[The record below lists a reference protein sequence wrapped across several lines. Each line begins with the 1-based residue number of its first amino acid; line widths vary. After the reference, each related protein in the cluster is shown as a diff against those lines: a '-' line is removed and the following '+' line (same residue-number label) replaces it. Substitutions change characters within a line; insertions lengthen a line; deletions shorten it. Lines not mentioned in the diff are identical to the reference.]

1 MPRLLRLLASR
12 SGNIHV
18 TSNVAVALGMTRDT
32 VQAYTRLLETVFLVR
47 SVPAWRPG
55 IGGREIHAPK
65 VHMVD
70 SGLLAAVLGADEQ
83 RIATDDQLTG
93 RLLES
98 FVAMEVARHVD
109 WAETPAT
116 QYHYRDRR
124 DEVDIVLEASS
135 GDIAAI
141 EVKASATVGPRDW
154 RALAKLRDA
163 RRDAFRC
170 GVVLYTGAQTLP
182 LSDRISAVP
191 LSGLWA

>member
-1 MPRLLRLLASR
+1 M
-12 SGNIHV
+12 
-18 TSNVAVALGMTRDT
+18 
-32 VQAYTRLLETVFLVR
+32 
-47 SVPAWRPG
+47 
-55 IGGREIHAPK
+55 
-65 VHMVD
+65 
-70 SGLLAAVLGADEQ
+70 LGADEQ

-116 QYHYRDRR
+116 QYRYRDRR
-124 DEVDIVLEASS
+124 DEVDVVLEASS

-154 RALAKLRDA
+154 RVLAKLRDA
-163 RRDAFRC
+163 RGDAFRR

-182 LSDRISAVP
+182 LSDRIWAVP
-191 LSGLWA
+191 FSGLWV